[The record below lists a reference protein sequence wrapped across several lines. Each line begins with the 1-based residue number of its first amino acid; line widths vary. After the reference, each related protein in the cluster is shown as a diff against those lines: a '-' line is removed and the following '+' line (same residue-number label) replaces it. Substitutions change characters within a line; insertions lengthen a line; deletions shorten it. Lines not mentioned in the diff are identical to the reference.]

1 MANIHCHSF
10 TFIFTQIANII
21 EAGCALVELS
31 VSRKLK
37 CLKDNHDD

>member
-10 TFIFTQIANII
+10 TFTFTQSADII
-21 EAGCALVELS
+21 EAGCALIELS
-31 VSRKLK
+31 VSCKLT